1 MFNKKYKVRIAEL
14 EAEVANL
21 NTRLEDNKRIREEMA
36 AQLTKAMEKLIDINK
51 AVESVSPTIKLNAIK
66 EIKNI
71 LR

>member
-1 MFNKKYKVRIAEL
+1 MFNKKYKARIAEL
-14 EAEVANL
+14 ESEIANL
-21 NTRLEDNKRIREEMA
+21 NARLEDNKRVREEIT

>member
-1 MFNKKYKVRIAEL
+1 MFNKKYKARIAEL

-36 AQLTKAMEKLIDINK
+36 AQLTKAMEKLIGINQ